1 MSVKTGISESD
12 FVFVF
17 VFLSIEEKRGLFSRK
32 EKCVKSVFEC
42 FLGNFFG

>member
-17 VFLSIEEKRGLFSRK
+17 VFLSIEEQRGLFSRK

-42 FLGNFFG
+42 FLGIFLG